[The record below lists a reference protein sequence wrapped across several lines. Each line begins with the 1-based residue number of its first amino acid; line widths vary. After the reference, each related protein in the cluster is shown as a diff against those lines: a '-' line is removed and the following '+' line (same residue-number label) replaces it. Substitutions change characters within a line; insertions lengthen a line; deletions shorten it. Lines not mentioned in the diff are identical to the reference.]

1 MMLVLFATSVAV
13 AAVAVVTVIA
23 FMDVAFHPPEYSAA
37 AVKPQDSSPSMRSR
51 DLFTWFSEAAERL
64 THGLISAR
72 RDAGRDIRPRSHTD
86 VAHQDVIDTAF
97 CSTRT
102 AVTPEETLE
111 IARYLQQTQPSD
123 VVDEIREKACENS
136 RKVGTADSAEYAR
149 AGVRCPLLCD
159 DGTCVALP
167 VRPVQCRVRCELFGH
182 DVSLSEDDDRRRMI
196 LDGTEAG
203 VSRAMTGAGMDGEV
217 YELNSALETALFVS
231 DAAEQWAAGEN
242 PFEECVPYHAG
253 TESNA

>member
-1 MMLVLFATSVAV
+1 MMLVLFATAVAV
-13 AAVAVVTVIA
+13 AAVAVVAVIA
-23 FMDVAFHPPEYSAA
+23 FVDVAFHPPQYSAA
-37 AVKPQDSSPSMRSR
+37 TAKPQKSLPPLGSC
-51 DLFTWFSEAAERL
+51 DLFTWFSESAERL
-64 THGLISAR
+64 TRGLISAR
-72 RDAGRDIRPRSHTD
+72 RDAEQATRSRNDAD
-86 VAHQDVIDTAF
+86 VAQQDVIDTAF
-97 CSTRT
+97 CATKT

-111 IARYLQQTQPSD
+111 IARYLQQTQPPE
-123 VVDEIREKACENS
+123 VVDEIREKACDNS

-159 DGTCVALP
+159 NGTCVALP

-182 DVSLSEDDDRRRMI
+182 EVSRADDDRRRMI
-196 LDGTEAG
+196 LNGTEAG
-203 VSRAMTGAGMDGEV
+203 VSRAMTGAGMDGEL

-242 PFEECVPYHAG
+242 PFEECVPYHAH